1 MKINKL
7 VFLLVF
13 LILLGCETVPVF
25 NVNINSISGSNLNI
39 KNKYFLIPGLKDVN
53 KDDLQFQ
60 EFARYV
66 EKALWR
72 KGYVKAASFNE
83 ADIAIFMS
91 YGLGEP
97 QVQQYSYSVPTWG
110 QTGVSAAKTFGTL
123 NTYGNSASYNAT
135 TTYTPTYGV
144 TGATTQIG
152 TAVTYSRYLE
162 LEALDVAEYKK
173 SNAQKQVWKTM
184 VTSTGS
190 SSDLRQVMPVMV
202 AASSEY
208 IDSNTGK
215 IVAVSLQE
223 TDKKVLDLKQ

>member
-1 MKINKL
+1 MKMYKL
-7 VFLLVF
+7 VALLAF
-13 LILLGCETVPVF
+13 LILQGCATAPEF
-25 NVNINSISGSNLNI
+25 NVNVNSISGSDSNI

-60 EFARYV
+60 EYSRYV

-91 YGLGEP
+91 YGIGEP
-97 QVQQYSYSVPTWG
+97 QVRQYSYSVPTYG
-110 QTGVSAAKTFGTL
+110 QTGVSAANTYGTV

-135 TTYTPTYGV
+135 TTYTPTYGI

-173 SNAQKQVWKTM
+173 SNSQKQVWKTM

-208 IDSNTGK
+208 IGSNTGK
-215 IVAVSLQE
+215 VVAVSLKE
-223 TDKKVLDLKQ
+223 TDKKVLDIKQ